1 MYITKMILLKFIA
14 ISLSLISLTTL
25 AETNSWQKL
34 ASEDNIN
41 IFSKKALNGV
51 LPFKAEG
58 KIDANIEVLL
68 NILKDHK
75 NKNQWA
81 PKLDTVK
88 MHEQKGKNKFI
99 FSEYYKTPWPA
110 SDREFLLSGTIERPT
125 KSSVILRA
133 HSIDQEKGFTH
144 FKSHNHVQADV
155 QYINVIL
162 KKISANQTSI
172 KFEFHGDMKGW
183 MPLWLM
189 NLIQKKW
196 PLRFIQGLR
205 KYSAEQR
212 RAISF
217 NQRD

>member
-1 MYITKMILLKFIA
+1 MKIFKILT
-14 ISLSLISLTTL
+14 ISLSLFSLTVH
-25 AETNSWQKL
+25 AESNSWKKL

-41 IFSKKALNGV
+41 IFSKQASNGV

-58 KIDANIEVLL
+58 KINANIEVLL

-81 PKLDTVK
+81 PKLETVK
-88 MHEQKGKNKFI
+88 MHEQNGQNQFI

-125 KSSVILRA
+125 ENSIILKA
-133 HSIDQEKGFTH
+133 HSIDQEKVFAQ
-144 FKSHNHVQADV
+144 FKSESHVQADV
-155 QYINVIL
+155 QYINVVL
-162 KKISANQTSI
+162 QKITANQTSI